1 MMGRSLRALGYT
13 RGGAQPRWSVLLEAM
28 LKGKT
33 NLFCYSW
40 SMVSNMGEGVERGV
54 RQRINV
60 QEGLCWLGGVQG
72 YKEDARVVWSEKGT
86 RLWMSLLFSN
96 IHRMTFLG
104 ATVVP
109 WLSTWLKPKAKGE
122 VLLTSLAGD
131 FYHSYSWPLP
141 QIHSW
146 TLSTWG

>member
-1 MMGRSLRALGYT
+1 MTFCVKWFAVLDDGKVLASIGYT
-13 RGGAQPRWSVLLEAM
+13 RGCAQPWWSVLLEAM

-33 NLFCYSW
+33 NSFSYSW

-86 RLWMSLLFSN
+86 RLWMSLLFPN

-104 ATVVP
+104 ATIVH
-109 WLSTWLKPKAKGE
+109 WLSTWLKPKAKGRSAAYKSGWWFFFKIFIY
-122 VLLTSLAGD
+122 L
-131 FYHSYSWPLP
+131 W
-141 QIHSW
+141 
-146 TLSTWG
+146 